1 MEMKGEQMIAAPRER
16 VWAALNDA
24 DILRQSIEGCESLE
38 KTSDTSFVARVVAR
52 IGPVKAGFGG
62 NITLTDI
69 DAPNGYTLVGEGS
82 GAGAGF
88 AKGIAKVR
96 LTDEGGSTRLSYE
109 VHADVGGKLAQ
120 IGSRLIDA
128 TAKKQA
134 DSFFS
139 RFGAIVA
146 GGADAPGRAPAA
158 TTIVTQVPSGP
169 GWPSAIIMI
178 VMALIIGF
186 LAGKIWG

>member
-88 AKGIAKVR
+88 AKGVAKVR
-96 LTDEGGSTRLSYE
+96 LSDEGGSTRLSYE
-109 VHADVGGKLAQ
+109 VQADVGGKLAQ
-120 IGSRLIDA
+120 IGSRLIDGA
-128 TAKKQA
+128 AKKQA

-139 RFGAIVA
+139 RFGALVS
-146 GGADAPGRAPAA
+146 GGANAAPGRAPAIVAAPA
-158 TTIVTQVPSGP
+158 TSGP
-169 GWPSAIIMI
+169 GWISAVIMI